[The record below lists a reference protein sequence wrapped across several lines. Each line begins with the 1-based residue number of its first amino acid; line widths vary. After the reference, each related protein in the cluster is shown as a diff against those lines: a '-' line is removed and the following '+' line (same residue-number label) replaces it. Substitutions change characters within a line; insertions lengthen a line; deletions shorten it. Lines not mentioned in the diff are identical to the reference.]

1 MQTASVTI
9 DALETRAEPTKAAQ
23 RSFRSLIAAGRFIHG
38 AELVSTRGYAPMKAP
53 GALAELG
60 EALCATRRMGWLSMT
75 DSPGGHTMLPP
86 DWLGRILRGTD
97 KPLVLHLACKDLNRS
112 GLESTAWNYAS
123 EGFENVVAMTGDFPA
138 GGFGGRANP
147 VFDLDS
153 VGLISMLDAM
163 NRGLEVPG
171 RGGEKRRLPPT
182 HFFIG
187 CVVSPFKR
195 LESEL
200 MPQYFKLLR
209 KISCGARFV
218 YTQLGYD
225 MRKFHEVKLLLESHG
240 LDIPVFGNVFMLNR
254 TVAAMFN
261 QNRVPGCVV
270 NDRLMEMVEKYSGGM
285 DKGRA
290 FFLELAAKQ
299 LAVFRGLGFAG
310 GYLGGMSKAETFLE
324 VIEMADGFGRGAW
337 REFAREIQFP
347 LKDEFY
353 LFEQNYGTG
362 LGESGHFSRR
372 YLASLHHPA
381 PSRHVTLN
389 YRLSRFIHNKVFTP
403 GTLGHRIMK
412 RFYEHW
418 DKSPGLL
425 SRGMNALERLSKT
438 MAFGCR
444 GCGDC
449 SLPDCAYLCPMAAC
463 AKFTRNGPCGGSRD
477 GTCELHDK
485 QCIWSRAYERL
496 KFYQESEQMLQGP
509 AVIPRNELRGTSSW
523 ANSFLGRDH
532 HSCGCAVTKQR
543 GPNKE

>member
-1 MQTASVTI
+1 MRTGLANADVVEPRPVPSV
-9 DALETRAEPTKAAQ
+9 APRP
-23 RSFRSLIAAGRFIHG
+23 SFRDLMAAGHFVHG
-38 AELVSTRGYAPMKAP
+38 AELVSTRGYAPVEAP
-53 GALAELG
+53 GKLAELG
-60 EALCATRRMGWLSMT
+60 EALCESRRADWLSLT

-86 DWLGRILRGTD
+86 DWLGRIFKGAG

-112 GLESTAWNYAS
+112 GLESAAWNYAS
-123 EGFENVVAMTGDFPA
+123 EGFENVVAMTGDFPS

-163 NRGLEVPG
+163 NRGIEVSG
-171 RGGEKRRLPPT
+171 RGGVTRILPRT
-182 HFFIG
+182 NFFIG

-209 KISCGARFV
+209 KISCGARYV

-225 MRKFHEVKLLLESHG
+225 MRKFHEVKLLLAAHG
-240 LDIPVFGNVFMLNR
+240 LDIPVIGNVFLLNR
-254 TVAAMFN
+254 TAAGMFH

-270 NDRLMEMVEKYSGGM
+270 SDRLMELVERYSGGA

-290 FFLELAAKQ
+290 FFKELAAKQ

-324 VIEMADGFGRGAW
+324 VIEMADGFGRGDW
-337 REFAREIQFP
+337 REFAREIQYP
-347 LKDEFY
+347 LQGEFY
-353 LFEQNYGTG
+353 LFERDAGTG
-362 LGESGHFSRR
+362 LGHPGDFNRK
-372 YLASLHHPA
+372 YLASLEHPA
-381 PSRHVTLN
+381 PSRHVTLT
-389 YRLSRFIHNKVFTP
+389 YRLSRFIHDKVFTP
-403 GTLGHRIMK
+403 GTPVHGLMK
-412 RFYEHW
+412 RLYERW
-418 DKSPGLL
+418 ERRPALL

-449 SLPDCAYLCPMAAC
+449 SLPDCAYLCPLASC
-463 AKFTRNGPCGGSRD
+463 SKSTRNGPCGGSRD
-477 GTCELHDK
+477 GMCETHDK
-485 QCIWSRAYERL
+485 ECIWSRAYERL
-496 KFYQESEQMLQGP
+496 KFYQESERMLQGP

-523 ANSFLGRDH
+523 ANAFLGRDH
-532 HSCGCAVTKQR
+532 HSR
-543 GPNKE
+543 RPPEE